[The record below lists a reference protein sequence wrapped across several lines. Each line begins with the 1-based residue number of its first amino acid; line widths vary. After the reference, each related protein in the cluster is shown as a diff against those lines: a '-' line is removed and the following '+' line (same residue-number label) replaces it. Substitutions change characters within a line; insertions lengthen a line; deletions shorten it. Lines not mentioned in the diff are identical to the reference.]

1 MKKSLLKLSINFT
14 IASCIVIFSGCA
26 HHEGARAT
34 KNPEAFTQELSMNV
48 ALMDKQVQRSVKA
61 AGGIKIIQ
69 RADGRL
75 DVFANIMNR
84 ESRRIQIQVQ
94 CVFQDEN
101 GFSVD
106 DTTPWENVIM
116 TENAIKRLNYT
127 SLSAKAKNFVL
138 EFGSLGR

>member
-1 MKKSLLKLSINFT
+1 
-14 IASCIVIFSGCA
+14 
-26 HHEGARAT
+26 
-34 KNPEAFTQELSMNV
+34 MNV

-127 SLSAKAKNFVL
+127 SLSAKAKNFVI
-138 EFGSLGR
+138 RVRQAR